1 VLKHYWLAEE
11 SCSVDVVSAGEII
24 CVVSLAVVS
33 CGFSEVSEV
42 DGLHAAAARTIMA
55 IAKTD
60 LILFFIDQL
69 ILKIYLHTGTSK
81 RSPKEN
87 LLPWVTFLT
96 IMY

>member
-1 VLKHYWLAEE
+1 
-11 SCSVDVVSAGEII
+11 VDVVSGGEII

-33 CGFSEVSEV
+33 CGFSEVSEA
-42 DGLHAAAARTIMA
+42 DGLHAATTRTIVTA
-55 IAKTD
+55 AKMD

-69 ILKIYLHTGTSK
+69 ILKIYLHTGTRK

-87 LLPWVTFLT
+87 LLSWVTFLT